1 MPSNSMNEGSNK
13 FDDVASMD
21 EDSNEFDDV
30 ASTILRSL
38 GFECV

>member
-1 MPSNSMNEGSNK
+1 MNEGSNK

-21 EDSNEFDDV
+21 EGSNEFDDV

>member
-1 MPSNSMNEGSNK
+1 MNEGSNK